1 LLTPGKK
8 TRIRFDRTRM
18 TSRRLQPG
26 SRLVVAL
33 TVNKNAYAQLNH
45 GTGRDVSDESLRD
58 AGAPMRVL
66 WHTDS
71 RIYVPLSQ

>member
-1 LLTPGKK
+1 
-8 TRIRFDRTRM
+8 
-18 TSRRLQPG
+18 
-26 SRLVVAL
+26 
-33 TVNKNAYAQLNH
+33 VNKNAYAQLNH